1 MDQTGRKLLM
11 EFKIA
16 HLEQPVNAEL
26 LSTLGDSEAMVKIN
40 QIDYRLKVLRFST
53 NILEFILDNSYR
65 TAKILEYGSSHVK
78 ILMNGEQI
86 ILKKHSKLTEILE
99 KSMALGGSA
108 SGENKLLS
116 QIPGRVV
123 SILVKVGDQIKK
135 GDSVIVLESMKMQ
148 VAVKSHKDGKIKE
161 IKVKQGNAVS
171 RNDVIAIIE

>member
-1 MDQTGRKLLM
+1 M
-11 EFKIA
+11 EFKIDN
-16 HLEQPVNAEL
+16 QDNV
-26 LSTLGDSEAMVKIN
+26 LSGSIKESSGNGKIVATIN
-40 QIDYRLKVLRFST
+40 NKEHSIKIIGLKNS
-53 NILEFILDNSYR
+53 ILEFILDNSYK

-123 SILVKVGDQIKK
+123 SIMV
-135 GDSVIVLESMKMQ
+135 ESMKMQ
-148 VAVKSHKDGKIKE
+148 VAVKAHKDGQIKD
-161 IKVKQGNAVS
+161 IKVKIGDTVS
-171 RNDVIAIIE
+171 RNDVVAVIE